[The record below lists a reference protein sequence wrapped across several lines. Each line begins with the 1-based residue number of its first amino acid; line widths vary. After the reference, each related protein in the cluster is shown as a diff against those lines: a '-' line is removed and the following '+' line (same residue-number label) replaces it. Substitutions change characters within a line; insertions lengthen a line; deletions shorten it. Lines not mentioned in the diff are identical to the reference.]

1 MANAQI
7 PAPLVRRYL
16 LEKALDPSEA
26 LGIAEAYLADER
38 TMESLAFLA
47 AAEAWERL
55 AEVRE
60 AVIASGDAF
69 VLRSIAVLEGRE
81 PSPEEWSRL
90 EEAAKAAGKMVYAD
104 TARRQSQRQEG

>member
-1 MANAQI
+1 MAKAQI
-7 PAPLVRRYL
+7 PAPLVRRHL
-16 LEKALDPSEA
+16 LEKALDPAEA
-26 LGIAEAYLADER
+26 LGIAEAYLVEER
-38 TMESLAFLA
+38 TMEALAFLA

-69 VLRSIAVLEGRE
+69 VLRSIAALEGSE

-90 EEAAKAAGKMVYAD
+90 EAAAKTAGKMVYAD
-104 TARRQSQRQEG
+104 TARRQSQRHED